1 MQYRGTEM
9 LSVTNDNGMIR
20 VFEANSGEEIMDIP
34 RYLLS
39 VQVGPFVEFKA
50 AAHCT
55 AQYAV
60 DLPIGKNSHIGSSW
74 YHPRLM
80 QEDTKP
86 LLSHEQSGTFV
97 CKAVVSSSL
106 CINTWFNARLYAT
119 HRAHTSFV
127 TCIEGRCIASP
138 WYDLVRLCV

>member
-60 DLPIGKNSHIGSSW
+60 DLPIGKNSHIGSAW
-74 YHPRLM
+74 YHPRLTRD
-80 QEDTKP
+80 EAA
-86 LLSHEQSGTFV
+86 LLLRLEESGTFV
-97 CKAVVSSSL
+97 CDTVVSYHQVSVLKHGSML
-106 CINTWFNARLYAT
+106 DCTRHT
-119 HRAHTSFV
+119 GRTRALLRVSRGGV
-127 TCIEGRCIASP
+127 
-138 WYDLVRLCV
+138 